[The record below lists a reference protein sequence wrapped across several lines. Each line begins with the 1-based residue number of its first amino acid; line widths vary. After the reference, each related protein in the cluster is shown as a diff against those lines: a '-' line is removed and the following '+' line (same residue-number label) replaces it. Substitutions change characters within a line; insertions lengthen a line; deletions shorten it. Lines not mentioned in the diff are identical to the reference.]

1 MATSLLN
8 KLTVGGS
15 NLSSLDGTTP
25 SIPDF
30 ALSKLHDTYSINNI
44 PFIPSKPSPSQ
55 LDLNGAVPAY
65 NYRDNTPEG
74 MTF

>member
-15 NLSSLDGTTP
+15 VLSELDGSTP
-25 SIPDF
+25 TVPDF
-30 ALSKLHDTYSINNI
+30 TLSKLHDTYSINDI
-44 PFIPSKPSPSQ
+44 PFIADKPSPSQ
-55 LDLNGAVPAY
+55 LDLNGEIPTN
-65 NYRDNTPEG
+65 NYRDNAPEG

>member
-15 NLSSLDGTTP
+15 VLSELDGSTP
-25 SIPDF
+25 TVPDF
-30 ALSKLHDTYSINNI
+30 ALSKLHDTYSINDI
-44 PFIPSKPSPSQ
+44 PFIADKPSPSQ
-55 LDLNGAVPAY
+55 LDLNGEIPTI
-65 NYRDNTPEG
+65 NYRDNAPEG